1 MTRQPTTAPP
11 LSARKRE
18 LLRSVIQRYVAD
30 VRPVSSQLLAEEAHV
45 SSATVRNELAAL
57 EELGYL
63 RQLHTSGGRV
73 PTDLAYRLYV
83 EELVQRL
90 TDTIQQR
97 ARVEQVYSQ
106 LGSEIEALVEGT
118 LDLLTT
124 MTGQVAWV
132 SLPAVGALEI
142 KSINFVEMDA
152 QTVLVVLVTGGG
164 TLHSRVVN
172 LDTPVKDLSVGV
184 LGERLNNYL
193 RGRSILHVEYEQL
206 QRILADSI
214 DVPESLI
221 ATMQDFFG
229 GLAVGGER
237 VTFSNALRLV
247 LQPEFAQSAALSGV
261 MASLQ
266 DKDEFARNLRAQLD
280 GDALQAIIGTE
291 NTEPNLHDVSLV
303 VSRYQLPSGSGG
315 TVGVLGPTRQHYERS
330 LSWVKVIGEAV
341 ARALSELADEK
352 EFSPQRLKDT
362 K

>member
-1 MTRQPTTAPP
+1 MQTGLSSGIS

-18 LLRSVIQRYVAD
+18 ILRSVIQRYVAE
-30 VRPVSSQLLAEEAHV
+30 VRPVSSQTLADDARV

-73 PTDLAYRLYV
+73 PTDLAYRFFV

-90 TDTIQQR
+90 TDTLSQR
-97 ARVEQVYSQ
+97 ARVEQVYTQ

-132 SLPAVGALEI
+132 SLPSTGALEI

-152 QTVLVVLVTGGG
+152 QTALVVLVTGGG
-164 TLHSRVVN
+164 SLHSRVVQ
-172 LDTPVKDLSVGV
+172 LDTPVKDLSVGI
-184 LGERLNNYL
+184 LTERLNNYL
-193 RGRSILHVEYEQL
+193 RGRSILQVEYEQL
-206 QRILADSI
+206 RVILRESI

-221 ATMQDFFG
+221 TTMQDFFS

-237 VTFSNALRLV
+237 VMFSNALRLV
-247 LQPEFAQSAALSGV
+247 LQPEFSGSGTLDGV
-261 MASLQ
+261 LASLQ
-266 DKDEFARNLRAQLD
+266 NKDEFARTLRSQLD
-280 GDALQAIIGTE
+280 GAALQAIIGTE
-291 NTEPNLHDVSLV
+291 NVEPNLHEVSLV
-303 VSRYQLPSGSGG
+303 VSRYELPSGSGG

-341 ARALSELADEK
+341 ARALGELGEQ
-352 EFSPQRLKDT
+352 S
-362 K
+362 